1 MFQRLRFQN
10 DPQAKTRSLYGAIV
24 AQGRAPA
31 FYGDYGV
38 PDTVEGRFDMVLM
51 HVYLV
56 WRRLSQAGGAARET
70 AQQVFDLFFQDMD
83 ESMRELGVGDLSVPR
98 KVRAM
103 GEAFYG
109 RSGVYDAALAKAD
122 DADLA
127 AAMKRNVFGDT
138 KGTDGAA
145 ARLARYLRA
154 ADRALGGQ
162 AVEAISAGQ
171 VHFPQPEE
179 IPA

>member
-10 DPQAKTRSLYGAIV
+10 SPQAKIRSLYGAIV
-24 AQGRAPA
+24 AQARAPA

-56 WRRLSQAGGAARET
+56 WRRLAQAEGVAREM

-109 RSGVYDAALAKAD
+109 RSAVYDAALTKAD

-127 AAMKRNVFGDT
+127 AAIKRNVFSDA
-138 KGTDGAA
+138 DGMDAVA
-145 ARLARYLRA
+145 GRLARYLRS

-162 AVEAISAGQ
+162 AAEAIAAGEI
-171 VHFPQPEE
+171 HFPQPEE